1 MKTAI
6 EELQEMVESKLTMPM
21 GLSFKELFEQAKE
34 IEKQQII
41 DAWLSAWKDSM
52 INPLKDK
59 YYQPD
64 AEQYYNETF
73 KI

>member
-6 EELQEMVESKLTMPM
+6 EQLQEMVESKLTMPM
-21 GLSFKELFEQAKE
+21 GLSFKELFEQAKA

-41 DAWLSAWKDSM
+41 DAYQEGFNNAYFN
-52 INPLKDK
+52 NPLSK
-59 YYQPD
+59 
-64 AEQYYNETF
+64 EQYYNETF

>member
-21 GLSFKELFEQAKE
+21 GVSFKELFEQAKE
-34 IEKQQII
+34 MEKQQMIKFAYDFLFHD
-41 DAWLSAWKDSM
+41 DADL
-52 INPLKDK
+52 LT
-59 YYQPD
+59 

>member
-21 GLSFKELFEQAKE
+21 GLSFKELFEQAKQM
-34 IEKQQII
+34 EKQQ
-41 DAWLSAWKDSM
+41 M
-52 INPLKDK
+52 IKFANDFLFHD
-59 YYQPD
+59 D
-64 AEQYYNETF
+64 TDLTAEQYYNETF